1 VNNGGKMRYE
11 DTTEMCLKEMFR
23 RVGEKYPNK
32 ELTDQPEW
40 YKKRTWTEAEEND
53 FRKWM
58 GKLLKKR
65 HGWKKVLIDRE
76 IGMFLLNWGW
86 AYAK

>member
-1 VNNGGKMRYE
+1 MDAEK
-11 DTTEMCLKEMFR
+11 TIEMCLKEMFR

-32 ELTDQPEW
+32 EITDKPEW
-40 YKKRTWTEAEEND
+40 WKTRTWTEEDEND

-65 HGWKKVLIDRE
+65 HPGWKKILVERE
-76 IGMFLLNWGW
+76 IGMFLLCWGW
-86 AYAK
+86 SYAKKDS